1 MILGRFPVDFSDWLS
16 PVAKSAGSN
25 ASVIRLVAQP
35 LTVVAASE
43 LKSVAGLKP
52 FRRIAPKPDAQTPEA
67 GPAEASSST
76 SSIDSTPAPVCVLWP
91 YEYLVSSLLTLFS
104 YYWYSHN
111 WTAVWTL
118 YLPHFSCSAS
128 LEYLDSFFMILC
140 RFCISLLRS

>member
-76 SSIDSTPAPVCVLWP
+76 SSIDSTPAPVCVL
-91 YEYLVSSLLTLFS
+91 
-104 YYWYSHN
+104 
-111 WTAVWTL
+111 
-118 YLPHFSCSAS
+118 
-128 LEYLDSFFMILC
+128 
-140 RFCISLLRS
+140 